1 MTHSATPL
9 LSETRDTGADL
20 PSLLT
25 DPNPSSE
32 LLGHT
37 LVLCPYKVQSQST
50 WEYALPPLLNK
61 ELPMGRSSCPGHPQ
75 S

>member
-9 LSETRDTGADL
+9 SSKAGDTAAHL

-25 DPNPSSE
+25 DLNPSSE

-50 WEYALPPLLNK
+50 WEYVLPPLLDK
-61 ELPMGRSSCPGHPQ
+61 ELPMGRSSCPGQPQ